1 MVTLPLAPLPLA
13 KANGLPFQKPGSSG
27 AISGG
32 GSNGPESC
40 GVKGF
45 LVWVP
50 VVVGESTNQGKKI
63 YIYIY
68 YVYIYKYET
77 QYH

>member
-13 KANGLPFQKPGSSG
+13 KVNGLPFQKPGSSG

-50 VVVGESTNQGKKI
+50 VVVGESTNQGKKKKI
-63 YIYIY
+63 YIYIM
-68 YVYIYKYET
+68 YIYKYET